1 MLRVVTGRESVAKG
15 CVCWLSRSFL
25 FLRSPAILL
34 GFTILLLVLHSPAMS
49 RSGVLH
55 SSSCSAFPSY
65 TSHIKLSTVYMYPHI
80 PSWRH
85 SEKRADSNQARAY
98 KAKRRG
104 IKLTRETALAR
115 EKRIFHFPHLVSPAS
130 LLQNRHSYR
139 NFALFIP
146 RGNEVTKTL
155 VHTTS

>member
-1 MLRVVTGRESVAKG
+1 MGEKASTEGLFVVCLTSQQHACVSQGRI
-15 CVCWLSRSFL
+15 RSENSTCCHTEQKQQHQRKL
-25 FLRSPAILL
+25 QPKI
-34 GFTILLLVLHSPAMS
+34 
-49 RSGVLH
+49 
-55 SSSCSAFPSY
+55 Y

-80 PSWRH
+80 SSWRH

-104 IKLTRETALAR
+104 IKLTRETALAW

>member
-1 MLRVVTGRESVAKG
+1 MRYSKANSRAERELVTPPLKRSMMD
-15 CVCWLSRSFL
+15 CTSSLS
-25 FLRSPAILL
+25 AQ
-34 GFTILLLVLHSPAMS
+34 THTTVHSD
-49 RSGVLH
+49 LI
-55 SSSCSAFPSY
+55 Y
-65 TSHIKLSTVYMYPHI
+65 TSHIKLSTDYMCPHI
-80 PSWRH
+80 SSWRH

-98 KAKRRG
+98 KAKRMG

>member
-1 MLRVVTGRESVAKG
+1 MKKVSTVLMQLRSEDFFFINLRVKA
-15 CVCWLSRSFL
+15 
-25 FLRSPAILL
+25 LL
-34 GFTILLLVLHSPAMS
+34 NALVRISLC
-49 RSGVLH
+49 LY
-55 SSSCSAFPSY
+55 Y

-80 PSWRH
+80 SSWRH
-85 SEKRADSNQARAY
+85 SEKRADSNQPRAY
-98 KAKRRG
+98 KTKRRG
-104 IKLTRETALAR
+104 TKLTRETALAR

-146 RGNEVTKTL
+146 RGNKVTKTL

>member
-1 MLRVVTGRESVAKG
+1 MRVGNS
-15 CVCWLSRSFL
+15 SQRSK
-25 FLRSPAILL
+25 
-34 GFTILLLVLHSPAMS
+34 
-49 RSGVLH
+49 
-55 SSSCSAFPSY
+55 Y
-65 TSHIKLSTVYMYPHI
+65 TSHIKLSTSLFTQGVGLPKTLCQSNNNGMMHTKSSRHFSLCNVILNPRNR
-80 PSWRH
+80 PGFVKGTKFFSWRH

-115 EKRIFHFPHLVSPAS
+115 EKRIFHFPHLVSSAS

-139 NFALFIP
+139 NFALFIL